1 MDKKT
6 LPNDKYQSTYLLTVR
21 IIHIFLPSEILV
33 AISSDANCKSMVSRV
48 VVDGNVMDMQQVS
61 LRSWQHFNFLVR
73 AKTSDVQPL
82 TTEKSFSNSSLTYHP
97 FVLDVTVAV
106 TNSKIY
112 FFETLKIKKKKNNF

>member
-1 MDKKT
+1 MDK
-6 LPNDKYQSTYLLTVR
+6 LY
-21 IIHIFLPSEILV
+21 LPSEILL
-33 AISSDANCKSMVSRV
+33 AISSDANCKSIVSRV

-61 LRSWQHFNFLVR
+61 LRFWQHFNFLVR

-106 TNSKIY
+106 TKFKIY
-112 FFETLKIKKKKNNF
+112 FFETLKIKKKYNFIIRERVCV

>member
-1 MDKKT
+1 M
-6 LPNDKYQSTYLLTVR
+6 
-21 IIHIFLPSEILV
+21 
-33 AISSDANCKSMVSRV
+33 SRV

-112 FFETLKIKKKKNNF
+112 FFETLKIKKKKKIFIKLVIPVVY

>member
-1 MDKKT
+1 
-6 LPNDKYQSTYLLTVR
+6 
-21 IIHIFLPSEILV
+21 
-33 AISSDANCKSMVSRV
+33 MVSRV

-106 TNSKIY
+106 TNSKFI
-112 FFETLKIKKKKNNF
+112 FLKRLKIQKKKKHNFYK